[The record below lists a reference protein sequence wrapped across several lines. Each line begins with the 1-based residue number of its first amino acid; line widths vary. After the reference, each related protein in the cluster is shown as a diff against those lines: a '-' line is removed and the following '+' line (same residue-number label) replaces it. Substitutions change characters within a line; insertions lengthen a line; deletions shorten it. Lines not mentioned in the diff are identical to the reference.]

1 MKENDMDHYKA
12 YKIEETQTSLHLV
25 EEPEKRRVKNI
36 LSKCDL
42 ILLILDKLEKRGQG
56 SGKA

>member
-1 MKENDMDHYKA
+1 MDQYKA
-12 YKIEETQTSLHLV
+12 YKIEEASVSLHLI

-42 ILLILDKLEKRGQG
+42 ILLILDKLEK
-56 SGKA
+56 SKKSEKS

>member
-1 MKENDMDHYKA
+1 MDQHKVYKM
-12 YKIEETQTSLHLV
+12 EEVPTSLHLA

-42 ILLILDKLEKRGQG
+42 ILLILDKLEK
-56 SGKA
+56 SKKSEKS